1 MPETTTQ
8 IVTSFGV
15 VIPTPAG
22 TWSPYVTYPAK
33 KIVFHEPT
41 GSSYVSKVANR
52 GVEPGT
58 DNEVWQIVAQG
69 GRSITYERLTEEQKD
84 NLRQPLTEQVTRVEQ
99 QLAEVLAA
107 IQSLDPASDNNV
119 AALAARLANTDNRTA
134 TIKGVVSDLD
144 SLDSSDDYGLYFY
157 AGTSAA
163 KGLVVVSYDNSG
175 NVTQHFLS
183 SSTPVYT
190 AGAVTNW
197 VPGPA
202 LLTRT
207 YRNNAWSVWQNRIEQ
222 NVWLTQAEY
231 DALVASDAID
241 PNIEYNIYEE

>member
-1 MPETTTQ
+1 M
-8 IVTSFGV
+8 GV

-33 KIVFHEPT
+33 KMVFHESS
-41 GSSYVSKVANR
+41 GSSWISKVANR

-69 GRSITYERLTEEQKD
+69 GRSITYEGLTEEQKD

-99 QLAEVLAA
+99 QMAEVLAA
-107 IQSLDPASDNNV
+107 IAALDPASDNNI

-134 TIKGVVSDLD
+134 TLKGVVSDPDALNT
-144 SLDSSDDYGLYFY
+144 SADYGFYFL

-163 KGLVVVSYDNSG
+163 KGLLVVSYDNSG
-175 NVTQHFLS
+175 NVTQHFFS

-190 AGAVTNW
+190 DGAVTNW
-197 VPGPA
+197 VPGPSM
-202 LLTRT
+202 LTRT
-207 YRNNAWSVWQNRIEQ
+207 YRNNTWSVWQNRIEQ

-231 DALVASDAID
+231 DTLVATDAID
-241 PNIEYNIYEE
+241 PNVEYNIYED

>member
-1 MPETTTQ
+1 M
-8 IVTSFGV
+8 GV

-33 KIVFHEPT
+33 KMVFHEPT
-41 GSSYVSKVANR
+41 GSSWISKVANR

-58 DNEVWQIVAQG
+58 DNEVWQLVAMG
-69 GRSITYERLTEEQKD
+69 GRSVSYATMTEEQKD
-84 NLRQPLTEQVTRVEQ
+84 DLRRPLVEQVTRVEQ
-99 QLAEVLAA
+99 QMAEVLAA
-107 IQSLDPASDNNV
+107 IAALDPASDNNV

-134 TIKGVVSDLD
+134 TLKGVVSDPD
-144 SLDSSDDYGLYFY
+144 SLNTSADYGFYFL

-163 KGLVVVSYDNSG
+163 KGLLVVSYDNSG

-190 AGAVTNW
+190 DGAVTNW
-197 VPGPA
+197 VPGPSM
-202 LLTRT
+202 LTRT
-207 YRNNAWSVWQNRIEQ
+207 YRNNAWSPWQNRIEQ

-231 DALVASDAID
+231 DTLVATDAID
-241 PNIEYNIYEE
+241 PNVEYNIYED

>member
-1 MPETTTQ
+1 MPEL
-8 IVTSFGV
+8 IYEIITSLGV

-33 KIVFHEPT
+33 KIVFHEPS

-58 DNEVWQIVAQG
+58 DNEVWQIEARG
-69 GRSITYERLTEEQKD
+69 GRIVSYEDLTEAQKD

-99 QLAEVLAA
+99 QMAEVLAA

-163 KGLVVVSYDNSG
+163 KGLVVVSYDNNN

-197 VPGPA
+197 VPGPT

>member
-1 MPETTTQ
+1 M
-8 IVTSFGV
+8 GV

-33 KIVFHEPT
+33 KMVFHEPT
-41 GSSYVSKVANR
+41 GSSWISKVANR

-58 DNEVWQIVAQG
+58 DNEVWQLVAMG
-69 GRSITYERLTEEQKD
+69 GRSVSYATMTEEQKD
-84 NLRQPLTEQVTRVEQ
+84 DLRRPLVEQVTRVEQ
-99 QLAEVLAA
+99 QMAEVLAA
-107 IQSLDPASDNNV
+107 IAALDPASDNNV

-134 TIKGVVSDLD
+134 TLKGVVSDPD
-144 SLDSSDDYGLYFY
+144 SLNTSEAYGFYFL

-163 KGLVVVSYDNSG
+163 KGLLVVSYDNSG

-183 SSTPVYT
+183 SATPVYT
-190 AGAVTNW
+190 DGAVTNW
-197 VPGPA
+197 VPGPSM
-202 LLTRT
+202 LTRT

-231 DALVASDAID
+231 DTLVATDAID
-241 PNIEYNIYEE
+241 PNVEYNIYED